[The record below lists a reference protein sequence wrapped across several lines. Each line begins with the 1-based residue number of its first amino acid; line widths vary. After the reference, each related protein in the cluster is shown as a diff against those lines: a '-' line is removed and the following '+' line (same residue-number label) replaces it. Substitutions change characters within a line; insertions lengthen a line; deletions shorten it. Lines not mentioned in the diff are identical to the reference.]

1 MIKAHLTAATAMSD
15 SKPGMESVLA
25 GPRVRFGHMRTP
37 ASRALLAVVV
47 VLTLVSGVTAAT
59 GAGSAPP
66 FASSAETPPLSGSTP
81 AQLDDTGVAAGE
93 TRIKIALQ
101 PDRDARW
108 TVTVRYAFT
117 DANQTRAFETLGER
131 FTDGAVGPTPRLFES
146 YARAANQ
153 TVDREMRVVDVDR
166 TWVVLED
173 PATDRE
179 SVVAAGELRL
189 TFVWTAF
196 LERDGDSLVLG
207 DALSTADGETWLR
220 TLRANQTLEVVTPD
234 GYTVSDTPGASVTL
248 RDNAVVIDGPRAFDT
263 TDQVAVVYTPTA
275 GGTTPWSLLAG
286 ALVVSAVVIAGG
298 LLGYR
303 RLGAET
309 TDSDP
314 DEEERETDAHA
325 AAPADASAST
335 ESAAE
340 PTSSGDEPDLSLLSD
355 EERVERL
362 LETNGGRMR
371 QAAIVDETGWSDAK
385 VSQLLSAMA
394 EDGRVEKLRLGRE
407 NLISLPEAAH
417 GSGVEDE
424 DANDAPTG
432 GEDTDDGGSARGSR

>member
-1 MIKAHLTAATAMSD
+1 
-15 SKPGMESVLA
+15 
-25 GPRVRFGHMRTP
+25 MRTP

-47 VLTLVSGVTAAT
+47 VLTLVSGAATAT

-66 FASSAETPPLSGSTP
+66 FASSAETPLSVGSTP
-81 AQLDDTGVAAGE
+81 AQLDDSGVAAGE
-93 TRIKIALQ
+93 TRIQIALR
-101 PDRDARW
+101 PNRDARW

-117 DANQTRAFETLGER
+117 DANQTRAFETVGER
-131 FTDGAVGPTPRLFES
+131 FATGAVGPTPGLFES
-146 YARAANQ
+146 YARAANR

-248 RDNAVVIDGPRAFDT
+248 RDNAVVIGGPRAFDA

-275 GGTTPWSLLAG
+275 DGTTPWSLLAG

-303 RLGAET
+303 RLGASA
-309 TDSDP
+309 TDPASD
-314 DEEERETDAHA
+314 DGDRETDGHA
-325 AAPADASAST
+325 AASPADASAST
-335 ESAAE
+335 EETDQPS
-340 PTSSGDEPDLSLLSD
+340 TTDETDLSLLSD

-394 EDGRVEKLRLGRE
+394 EDDRVEKLRLGRE

-417 GSGVEDE
+417 GSGVDDG
-424 DANDAPTG
+424 DAGDAPT
-432 GEDTDDGGSARGSR
+432 DRDDADDGGNARGSR